1 MIKRQDQ
8 FNRALTEKLLTYATG
23 RELGISDRG
32 ELDSILEQF
41 EQSEDGLRDLLTI
54 LVESSIFQHK

>member
-32 ELDSILEQF
+32 ELDRILTQF
-41 EQSEDGLRDLLTI
+41 EQSEGGLKDLLTI